1 MSSRAHTRRLRLTAT
16 SSSGASTVTPT
27 RTAVVERPT
36 KATEGVQPT
45 EEPASAS
52 SARRGS
58 RKHGSRKKRA
68 AKAAAA
74 HAEERLPHAL
84 PGRVVWREPRTCF
97 ARQICELLF
106 PLMLPMADFSLD
118 KCAALRAALVPR
130 LERLEHGAGVMAM
143 MQVLGAVEAEM
154 AVQAEH
160 PERHPEASSTAFVRF
175 ISAYTKDV
183 EAADDARRGRHY
195 LIKLLMPRTKIYIE
209 FVNHLFGHGSA
220 LAQLAATA
228 LQAAW
233 RGYASRGRRMAGRLG
248 A

>member
-1 MSSRAHTRRLRLTAT
+1 M
-16 SSSGASTVTPT
+16 
-27 RTAVVERPT
+27 VVR
-36 KATEGVQPT
+36 
-45 EEPASAS
+45 
-52 SARRGS
+52 
-58 RKHGSRKKRA
+58 
-68 AKAAAA
+68 
-74 HAEERLPHAL
+74 
-84 PGRVVWREPRTCF
+84 
-97 ARQICELLF
+97 
-106 PLMLPMADFSLD
+106 
-118 KCAALRAALVPR
+118 
-130 LERLEHGAGVMAM
+130 
-143 MQVLGAVEAEM
+143 
-154 AVQAEH
+154 AEH

>member
-1 MSSRAHTRRLRLTAT
+1 M
-16 SSSGASTVTPT
+16 V
-27 RTAVVERPT
+27 
-36 KATEGVQPT
+36 
-45 EEPASAS
+45 
-52 SARRGS
+52 
-58 RKHGSRKKRA
+58 
-68 AKAAAA
+68 
-74 HAEERLPHAL
+74 
-84 PGRVVWREPRTCF
+84 
-97 ARQICELLF
+97 
-106 PLMLPMADFSLD
+106 
-118 KCAALRAALVPR
+118 
-130 LERLEHGAGVMAM
+130 
-143 MQVLGAVEAEM
+143 QVLGAVEAEM

-160 PERHPEASSTAFVRF
+160 PERHPGASSTAFVRF

-183 EAADDARRGRHY
+183 EAADDARRGWHY